1 MFPLYCVI
9 FVPVVPIVSRAVFA
23 VTDAPVPPKLK
34 VVVKSFRLNVPVPD
48 ITTFNPTSSITAL
61 NTDGTPSVG
70 VGVGDGIAVS
80 VGVGAGIEV
89 SVGVGVGAGI
99 EVSVGV
105 GTGIEVS
112 VGVGVGVIN
121 S

>member
-48 ITTFNPTSSITAL
+48 ITTFNPTSVITAV
-61 NTDGTPSVG
+61 NTDGEPWLGVIVG
-70 VGVGDGIAVS
+70 VGVLVGVFVGVTDVEVIVGVI
-80 VGVGAGIEV
+80 VGVGVTGV
-89 SVGVGVGAGI
+89 DVFVGVGVGAKI
-99 EVSVGV
+99 VRLYV
-105 GTGIEVS
+105 
-112 VGVGVGVIN
+112 
-121 S
+121 